1 MSAIHHIGLR
11 VSTSGE
17 RAKGFYDAVLEGLG
31 FSSPSS
37 NGVYLK
43 DDLIVLVAPAEHKE
57 KHKHGAIGLGHLAFS
72 VDSREAVDTFYN
84 EVLLNLDGVTIEDP
98 PVDCPEYG
106 YEEYYA
112 TFFYDVD
119 GIKLEVVY
127 SKGICTW
134 AEAEPVRPFR
144 RSSDQAS

>member
-11 VSTSGE
+11 TSSV
-17 RAKGFYDAVLEGLG
+17 RARCFYDSLMEGEG
-31 FSSPSS
+31 FASPSS

-43 DDLIVLVAPAEHKE
+43 DDLIILVAPAEFE
-57 KHKHGAIGLGHLAFS
+57 DKHKHGAIGLGHIAFS
-72 VDSREAVDTFYN
+72 VDSREAVDNFYN
-84 EVLLNLDGVTIEDP
+84 DVLLDLDGATIEDP

-119 GIKLEVVY
+119 GMKLEVVY

-134 AEAEPVRPFR
+134 AGAEPVRPFR
-144 RSSDQAS
+144 RKPEQGS

>member
-17 RAKGFYDAVLEGLG
+17 RAKRFYDTVLGGLG
-31 FSSPSS
+31 FASPSS

-43 DDLIVLVAPAEHKE
+43 DDLIILVAPAEHE
-57 KHKHGAIGLGHLAFS
+57 ERPRHGAIGLGHIAFS
-72 VDSREAVDTFYN
+72 VGSREAVDNFYN
-84 EVLLNLDGVTIEDP
+84 DVLLKLDGVTIEDP

-134 AEAEPVRPFR
+134 AREEPHRPFQR
-144 RSSDQAS
+144 NPDQG